1 MGDEEVQQVTE
12 ALDVVERIEDLE
24 QRVKAKSRIMAD
36 QVRRN
41 RAWAEERKQLIQQ
54 LHEAGM
60 SYREIATRLEIKLST
75 VQDVF
80 RGYTG
85 SGTTRPK
92 KAAREQPSA

>member
-24 QRVKAKSRIMAD
+24 QRVRVKSRIMAD

-41 RAWAEERKQLIQQ
+41 RVWAEERKQLIQQ
-54 LHEAGM
+54 LHEGGL
-60 SYREIATRLEIKLST
+60 SYREIAARLEIKLST

-85 SGTTRPK
+85 SGTARPK
-92 KAAREQPSA
+92 KSTAEPPA